1 MEKLLSDY
9 DKLDS
14 MAEAGKKIVSA
25 DHTWK
30 NRAKNL
36 WNCFRDEML
45 YVMKYLQFKAFQS
58 KI

>member
-1 MEKLLSDY
+1 MTAASHIVDGMEKLLSDY

-30 NRAKNL
+30 NRAKKL
-36 WNCFRDEML
+36 MELFL
-45 YVMKYLQFKAFQS
+45 
-58 KI
+58 